1 MSGSHHGIEP
11 DRDARYTSM
20 PTAVKTGAV
29 TPVTSPQQGN
39 GDHGLFYDCR
49 TLPEQERDDVAALRA
64 DVAALKYAVAHQADA
79 IQVLV
84 LRVEELE
91 RERGA

>member
-1 MSGSHHGIEP
+1 MSGSHYAQEP
-11 DRDARYTSM
+11 ARDAS
-20 PTAVKTGAV
+20 
-29 TPVTSPQQGN
+29 
-39 GDHGLFYDCR
+39 YDCR
-49 TLPEQERDDVAALRA
+49 TLPGQERDDVAALRA

-91 RERGA
+91 RERA

>member
-1 MSGSHHGIEP
+1 MSGIHNAQEP
-11 DRDARYTSM
+11 ARDARYTSA
-20 PTAVKTGAV
+20 PTIFGTGAV
-29 TPVTSPQQGN
+29 TPVTSTLRGN
-39 GDHGLFYDCR
+39 GEHGLFYDCR

-91 RERGA
+91 RERA